1 MSIDAEPAAGRSSDA
16 EPWRLRLKD
25 SRGTVLGAGI
35 ALTGGAVVTCAHV
48 VTKAAD
54 YGENVEIIAE
64 WVELGASRTAKV
76 VPGCWA
82 PTLTGGGAD
91 IALLRTVEPTDL
103 PGATLHRVPSPRN
116 RTVHAFGFPAEHDFG
131 IWASAVLAGTGGPD
145 CEWIQLDHTERSDR
159 IRPGFSGA
167 AALDDISGAV
177 VGMVVT
183 TYRDQESKLAWIIPV
198 DTLRRHVPAID
209 RWVGEDVA
217 ADGWRQT
224 IGLLVIQYGS
234 LDAGRIVDASGK
246 STAELSQAI
255 RPVDKDLSVGFAG
268 IDQAQQ
274 PEQVLADVVAPL
286 VRQGATVVLRFDDDS
301 SPSAILAK
309 QWQLDALQQ
318 RVDELARGVEE
329 LAAHEGRARR
339 RRAMIRARFT
349 PRPDL
354 ADIPALAAE
363 LELPLAIL
371 RSSVRDQEASRLAR
385 ALHRYERELVAGL
398 DAVRQADEEN
408 DEALRDFELLRGLL
422 ISYNAKAVEHG
433 LMEDGPLAEMY
444 RAALAALDAHPC
456 VPKTAHQRVHAY
468 VAEVRRRT

>member
-1 MSIDAEPAAGRSSDA
+1 VSIDAESAAGRSPDA

-35 ALTGGAVVTCAHV
+35 ALTGGAILTCAHV

-54 YGENVEIIAE
+54 YGENVEITAE
-64 WVELGASRTAKV
+64 WVGLGTSRPAQV

-82 PTLTGGGAD
+82 PTLRGGGAD
-91 IALLRTVEPTDL
+91 IALLRTTEPTDL
-103 PGATLHRVPSPRN
+103 PGATLHRVPAPRN

-145 CEWIQLDHTERSDR
+145 CEWIQLDHAERSDR

-167 AALDDISGAV
+167 AALDDTSGAV

-183 TYRDQESKLAWIIPV
+183 SYRDRESRLAWIIPV

-209 RWVGEDVA
+209 QWVGDDVA
-217 ADGWRQT
+217 ADGWQQT
-224 IGLLVIQYGS
+224 IGVLVIQYGP
-234 LDAGRIVDASGK
+234 LDAARIVDASGK
-246 STAELSQAI
+246 SIDELSQAI
-255 RPVDKDLSVGFAG
+255 RPVDKHVSVGFAG
-268 IDQAQQ
+268 IEQAQQ
-274 PEQVLADVVAPL
+274 PERVLDDVVAPL
-286 VRQGATVVLRFDDDS
+286 VRQGATVVLQFDDDS
-301 SPSAILAK
+301 SPSAILAR

-318 RVDELARGVEE
+318 RVDELARGVGE
-329 LAAHEGRARR
+329 LAEHEGLARR
-339 RRAMIRARFT
+339 RRAMIRTRFS

-354 ADIPALAAE
+354 ADIPALAAQ
-363 LELPLAIL
+363 LELPLDIL
-371 RSSVRDQEASRLAR
+371 RASVRDQEATRLAR

-398 DAVRQADEEN
+398 DAVRLAGEEN
-408 DEALRDFELLRGLL
+408 DAAVKDFELLRGLL

-433 LMEDGPLAEMY
+433 LMEDAALAELY
-444 RAALAALDAHPC
+444 RAALTALDAHPC
-456 VPKTAHQRVHAY
+456 VLQTAHHRVHAY